1 MAASQCPKCGHYLG
15 LRNDDGDPV
24 PVARCRGCGCYY
36 PRSSG
41 GCRWCGAQPPASR
54 PPTLRWGLGGLAA
67 AGIIWTAAGIFGGP
81 SAGSPETPSLAA
93 AGTVTPP
100 PIEALPVAEQDTP
113 ARSTSP
119 RVASPP
125 PAATARP
132 VTEQRSSRP
141 APARLVASAPAPVS
155 RPTDTDTPLDT
166 AKPFP
171 GEQGTARTWVNV
183 RAATGMDSPVI
194 GIITPDTR
202 VRFGRMR
209 GGWVEVRTAQLTGW
223 ADRRLFLLVR

>member
-67 AGIIWTAAGIFGGP
+67 AGIIWTAARIFGGP
-81 SAGSPETPSLAA
+81 AAGSPETRSLAA

-100 PIEALPVAEQDTP
+100 PVETLPVAVQDAA
-113 ARSTSP
+113 ARSP
-119 RVASPP
+119 AQPVASPP

-132 VTEQRSSRP
+132 VTDQRSSRP
-141 APARLVASAPAPVS
+141 APARLVAGTSGS
-155 RPTDTDTPLDT
+155 RSTPDAETALDT
-166 AKPFP
+166 ATPFP
-171 GEQGTARTWVNV
+171 GEQGTARTWVNI

-202 VRFGRMR
+202 VRFGKMR